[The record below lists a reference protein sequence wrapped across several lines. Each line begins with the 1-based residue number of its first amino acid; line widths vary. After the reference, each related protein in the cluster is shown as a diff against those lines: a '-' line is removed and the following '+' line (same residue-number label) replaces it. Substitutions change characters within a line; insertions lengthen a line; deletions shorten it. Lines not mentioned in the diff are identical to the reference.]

1 MRWLDG
7 ITNSVHMSL
16 RKLWEMVKDREAW
29 VLQSMGLQRV
39 RELSESTTA
48 ATDNL
53 FKVETCAL
61 LLWQQQI
68 PWYKQFSLMSP
79 LSLQNSKDFQYWSSY
94 PSFPAISGH
103 LGCDWKVC
111 DFMFVI
117 LRAVKTRITANG
129 LTTSNHR
136 PAAQSFRRVQC
147 HLSRNSTLWQ
157 VLEPLHWI
165 R

>member
-1 MRWLDG
+1 MVGWHHQLCTHEFEETLGNGEGQRSLG
-7 ITNSVHMSL
+7 AAVHGVAKS
-16 RKLWEMVKDREAW
+16 
-29 VLQSMGLQRV
+29 QRQ
-39 RELSESTTA
+39 LSDSTTA

-157 VLEPLHWI
+157 VLEPLH
-165 R
+165 